1 MINKAHSEFDE
12 TYFKKLLENNSHY
25 FDQQLKK
32 ILKQKNFGLLKE
44 PIEYSIL
51 GQGKRLR
58 PLLCMETSKIF
69 SVPNDVSIFC
79 AIAIECIHTYSLVH
93 DDLPSMDDD
102 DLRRGQPTIHKKWN
116 EAIAVL
122 VGDSLQ
128 SLSFEVLSD
137 YQFKVSDKVKNKL
150 IWSLAR
156 KSGASGMVLGQAL
169 DIEAESSQKRLEIDQ
184 ISKLQEYKTGKLI
197 SWSCEVGPI
206 IAGENA
212 EPFATYAS
220 KIGLAFQIIDDILD
234 VTSSSK
240 TLGKEVG
247 KDIEKNKATFVS
259 KLGLDNSRKRA
270 ADLASEA
277 CEAISVFKDR
287 SRNLCQIAN
296 FIVSRQ
302 F

>member
-1 MINKAHSEFDE
+1 MNKPYSEFDK
-12 TYFKKLLENNSHY
+12 TYFKTMLENNALY
-25 FDQQLKK
+25 FNQNLKK
-32 ILKQKNFGLLKE
+32 FLKTKNFGILKE

-58 PLLCMETSKIF
+58 PLLCMETSKVFNITNE
-69 SVPNDVSIFC
+69 VAIFC

-102 DLRRGQPTIHKKWN
+102 DLRRGQPTVHKKWN
-116 EAIAVL
+116 EATAIL
-122 VGDSLQ
+122 VGDALQ
-128 SLSFEVLSD
+128 SLGFEALSG
-137 YQFKVSDKVKNKL
+137 QKFKVNNKIKNKL
-150 IWSLAR
+150 ILSLAR
-156 KSGASGMVLGQAL
+156 NSGASGMVLGQAL
-169 DIEAESSQKRLEIDQ
+169 DIDAETSQKELKINEISNIQD
-184 ISKLQEYKTGKLI
+184 YKTGKLI

-206 IAGENA
+206 IAQENT
-212 EPFATYAS
+212 EPFSLYAA

-240 TLGKEVG
+240 TLGKNVG
-247 KDIEKNKATFVS
+247 KDKDKNKATFVS
-259 KLGLDNSRKRA
+259 KLGLDSSKKKA
-270 ADLASEA
+270 LELVEEA
-277 CEAISVFKDR
+277 CEAISGFKDR

>member
-1 MINKAHSEFDE
+1 MNKTYSEFDE
-12 TYFKKLLENNSHY
+12 TYFKKLLENNSLY

-32 ILKQKNFGLLKE
+32 FLKQKNFGILKK
-44 PIEYSIL
+44 PIEYSIS
-51 GQGKRLR
+51 GKGKRLR
-58 PLLCMETSKIF
+58 PLLCMETSKVFNI
-69 SVPNDVSIFC
+69 PNDLSIFC

-116 EAIAVL
+116 EATAIL
-122 VGDSLQ
+122 VGDALQ
-128 SLSFEVLSD
+128 SLGFEALSGHK
-137 YQFKVSDKVKNKL
+137 FKVTDKVKNKL
-150 IWSLAR
+150 ILSLAR
-156 KSGASGMVLGQAL
+156 NSGASGMVLGQAL
-169 DIEAESSQKRLEIDQ
+169 DIDAETSQKEPKINE
-184 ISKLQEYKTGKLI
+184 ISKIQEYKTGKLI

-206 IAGENA
+206 IAEENT
-212 EPFATYAS
+212 EPFSLYAA

-240 TLGKEVG
+240 KLGKNVG
-247 KDIEKNKATFVS
+247 KDMDKNKATFVS
-259 KLGLDNSRKRA
+259 KLGLDNSKKKA
-270 ADLASEA
+270 LELVSEA
-277 CEAISVFKDR
+277 CEAISGFKDR

>member
-1 MINKAHSEFDE
+1 MINKVYSDFDE
-12 TYFKKLLENNSHY
+12 AYFKKLLENNSRS
-25 FDQQLKK
+25 FDNQLKK
-32 ILKQKNFGLLKE
+32 ILILKNFGVLKK

-58 PLLCMETSKIF
+58 PLLCMETSKVF
-69 SVPNDVSIFC
+69 SIPSDVSIFC

-116 EAIAVL
+116 EATAVL

-137 YQFKVSDKVKNKL
+137 CQFKVSDKVKNML

-169 DIEAESSQKRLEIDQ
+169 DIEAESSQTQLEIDQ

-206 IAGENA
+206 IAGENTG
-212 EPFATYAS
+212 PFVLYAS

-240 TLGKEVG
+240 TLGKKVG

-259 KLGLDNSRKRA
+259 KLGLDNSRKKA
-270 ADLASEA
+270 AELVSEA

-287 SRNLCQIAN
+287 STNLRQIAN

>member
-1 MINKAHSEFDE
+1 MNKPYSEFDE
-12 TYFKKLLENNSHY
+12 TYFKTILKNNSLY
-25 FDQQLKK
+25 FNQHLQKFLKP
-32 ILKQKNFGLLKE
+32 KNFGILKK

-58 PLLCMETSKIF
+58 PLLCMETSKVFNIE
-69 SVPNDVSIFC
+69 NDVSIFC

-102 DLRRGQPTIHKKWN
+102 DMRRGQPTIHKKWN
-116 EAIAVL
+116 EATAIL
-122 VGDSLQ
+122 VGDALQ
-128 SLSFEVLSD
+128 SLGFEALSGHK
-137 YQFKVSDKVKNKL
+137 FKVTDKVKNKL

-156 KSGASGMVLGQAL
+156 NSGASGMVLGQAL
-169 DIEAESSQKRLEIDQ
+169 DIAAETSQKELKINE
-184 ISKLQEYKTGKLI
+184 ISKIQEYKTGKLM

-206 IAGENA
+206 IAEENT
-212 EPFATYAS
+212 EPFSLYAA

-240 TLGKEVG
+240 TLGKNVG
-247 KDIEKNKATFVS
+247 KDMDKNKATFVS
-259 KLGLDNSRKRA
+259 KLGLDNSKKKA
-270 ADLASEA
+270 LELVSEA
-277 CEAISVFKDR
+277 CEAISGFKDR

>member
-1 MINKAHSEFDE
+1 MINKTHSEFDE
-12 TYFKKLLENNSHY
+12 SYFEKLLENNSRY

-58 PLLCMETSKIF
+58 PLLCMETSKVF
-69 SVPNDVSIFC
+69 SVPNGISIFC

-116 EAIAVL
+116 EATAVL

-169 DIEAESSQKRLEIDQ
+169 DIEAESSQKQLGIDQ

-212 EPFATYAS
+212 EPFVTYAS

-259 KLGLDNSRKRA
+259 KLGLDNSRKMA
-270 ADLASEA
+270 AELVSEA

>member
-1 MINKAHSEFDE
+1 MNKPYSEFDE
-12 TYFKKLLENNSHY
+12 TYFKTMLENNALY
-25 FDQQLKK
+25 FNQHLKK
-32 ILKQKNFGLLKE
+32 FLKTKNFGILKK

-58 PLLCMETSKIF
+58 PLLCMETSKVFNI
-69 SVPNDVSIFC
+69 SNEVAIFC

-102 DLRRGQPTIHKKWN
+102 DLRRGQLTIHKKWN
-116 EAIAVL
+116 EATAIL
-122 VGDSLQ
+122 VGDALQ
-128 SLSFEVLSD
+128 SLGFEALSVNK
-137 YQFKVSDKVKNKL
+137 FKVTDKVKNKL

-156 KSGASGMVLGQAL
+156 NSGASGMVLGQAL
-169 DIEAESSQKRLEIDQ
+169 DIDAETSQKEPKINE
-184 ISKLQEYKTGKLI
+184 ISKIQEYKTGKLI

-206 IAGENA
+206 IAEENT
-212 EPFATYAS
+212 EPFSLYAA

-240 TLGKEVG
+240 KLGKNIG
-247 KDIEKNKATFVS
+247 KDMDKNKATFVS
-259 KLGLDNSRKRA
+259 KLGLDNSKKKA
-270 ADLASEA
+270 LELVSEA
-277 CEAISVFKDR
+277 CEAISGFKDR

>member
-12 TYFKKLLENNSHY
+12 PYFKKLLENNSRY

-32 ILKQKNFGLLKE
+32 ILDQKNFGVLKK

-58 PLLCMETSKIF
+58 PLLCMETSKVF

-116 EAIAVL
+116 EATAVL

-169 DIEAESSQKRLEIDQ
+169 DIEAESSQKQLGIDQ

-212 EPFATYAS
+212 EPFVTYAS

-259 KLGLDNSRKRA
+259 KLGLDNSRKMA
-270 ADLASEA
+270 TELVSEA

>member
-1 MINKAHSEFDE
+1 MNKPYSEFDE
-12 TYFKKLLENNSHY
+12 TYFKTMLENNGLY
-25 FDQQLKK
+25 FNQHLKK
-32 ILKQKNFGLLKE
+32 FLKPKNFGILKK

-58 PLLCMETSKIF
+58 PLLCMETSKVFNIA
-69 SVPNDVSIFC
+69 NDVAIFC

-116 EAIAVL
+116 EATAIL
-122 VGDSLQ
+122 VGDALQ
-128 SLSFEVLSD
+128 SLGFEALSGN
-137 YQFKVSDKVKNKL
+137 QFKVTDRIKNKL
-150 IWSLAR
+150 IFSLAR
-156 KSGASGMVLGQAL
+156 NSGGSGMVLGQAL
-169 DIEAESSQKRLEIDQ
+169 DINAETSQKELKIND
-184 ISKLQEYKTGKLI
+184 ISKIQKYKTGKLI

-206 IAGENA
+206 IAGENT
-212 EPFATYAS
+212 EPFSLYAA

-234 VTSSSK
+234 VTSSPK
-240 TLGKEVG
+240 TLGKNVG
-247 KDIEKNKATFVS
+247 KDKDKNKATFVS
-259 KLGLDNSRKRA
+259 KLGLDNSKKKA
-270 ADLASEA
+270 SELVSEA
-277 CEAISVFKDR
+277 CEAISGFKDR

>member
-1 MINKAHSEFDE
+1 MNKPYSEFDE
-12 TYFKKLLENNSHY
+12 TYFKTMLENNALY
-25 FDQQLKK
+25 FNLHLKK
-32 ILKQKNFGLLKE
+32 FLKTKNFGILKK

-58 PLLCMETSKIF
+58 PLLCMETSKVFNI
-69 SVPNDVSIFC
+69 SNEVAIFC

-102 DLRRGQPTIHKKWN
+102 DLRRGQLTIHKKWN
-116 EAIAVL
+116 EATAIL
-122 VGDSLQ
+122 VGDALQ
-128 SLSFEVLSD
+128 SLGFEALSGH
-137 YQFKVSDKVKNKL
+137 KVKVTNKVKNKL
-150 IWSLAR
+150 ILSLA
-156 KSGASGMVLGQAL
+156 KNSGASGMVLGQAL
-169 DIEAESSQKRLEIDQ
+169 DIDAETSQKELKINE
-184 ISKLQEYKTGKLI
+184 ISKIQEYKTGKLI

-206 IAGENA
+206 IAEENT
-212 EPFATYAS
+212 EPFSLYAA

-240 TLGKEVG
+240 TLGKNVG
-247 KDIEKNKATFVS
+247 KDMDKNKATFVS
-259 KLGLDNSRKRA
+259 KLGLDNSKKKA
-270 ADLASEA
+270 LELVSEA
-277 CEAISVFKDR
+277 CEAISGLKDR